1 MKKRILIAIGLVAA
15 ALVSAMM
22 VLYFTVDAE
31 SFRGFI
37 EARAGAV
44 LDRDVELGELQLSIL
59 PVFGLQV
66 DGVSVGARPEEGGGD
81 ILSVRRVDIGARLL
95 PLLDKRL
102 EVTSLV
108 LVEPSL
114 RLARGADG
122 RWNLNLGDDTE
133 EGTPGDEEPEPPETA
148 TELSVDSLRVTGGR
162 LSVRDASR
170 SADRPLEMD
179 LTDLDLVVSG
189 LGTNSLHVIVG
200 GGKLRV
206 VDDGLADEPLE
217 LVLDDADLDLTLGS
231 DGQPED
237 LLLEMGL
244 GGDAGGA
251 RVAVRG
257 RLGGAEDVPTTL
269 RVEVERLP
277 LTALRPVLPAVVAE
291 NVNAGMA
298 DLALDIAGRVPG
310 GFTTSGDLSVAGMKI
325 ELTGDRK
332 IDARLALDF
341 SIRGAGEHVEM
352 RTFDVVMGGN
362 TIGVTGTI
370 EGPAE
375 GRRID
380 LEVRP
385 TRVAAADLSFLL
397 ALGAPDLGLSITGE
411 SPVEIGG
418 GVRGLM
424 AGRQAPEVRGRMKFS
439 GITVEMA
446 ALSRPVTDLDAEVTL
461 LGPTIDVK
469 GLRARVG
476 DNDLAGTIKL
486 TAGDVPTVGFDLEA
500 QHADLDELL
509 TLMSGGD
516 GQEESASNPPDADS
530 FLVRGVAEGTL
541 RVAGGMWA
549 DLSFRELDAH
559 LRLAN
564 GVATLDPVSMELY
577 DGRFRGRLVSDLK
590 AVPTSFEFSGD
601 VEEIDMAPFLA
612 DQIDG
617 GDLLTGRLTGR
628 VTGRGSGTEPEAIIR
643 SLEGEGTASIV
654 DGEVGKLD
662 VLETVGQVAGILGQR
677 TLANLATTMTTD
689 ATRFSRMDGNFQLSG
704 GRLRFEDLLLQSAAF
719 SLGGA
724 GDVDLVSSVLNGAF
738 QIRFSPE
745 VSAWMKQE
753 SSRASELFW
762 DAESARVILP
772 LGLSGPFD
780 NARASVDWTS
790 AATGLVQRT
799 VENEIANLLGGALGG
814 SRGDSTGASADGSS
828 DMPTAGADA
837 NRNKPT
843 QPAASPAPRRGESPS
858 GKFAIEVT
866 KTSWGGSFLAQ
877 DYKIEGKVS
886 GLGVK
891 GGRIVVVDASGG
903 EIQRKEI
910 TNYSRQPGTDDWIFK
925 TRADGKSL
933 VLAGF
938 PVTVTLTALG
948 ADGETAE
955 VTLEITR

>member
-1 MKKRILIAIGLVAA
+1 MKKKILIAIGLVAA
-15 ALVSAMM
+15 VLVSALV

-37 EARAGAV
+37 EARAEAV

-66 DGVSVGARPEEGGGD
+66 DGVSVGAKPEEGGGD
-81 ILSVRRVDIGARLL
+81 ILSVRRMDIGARLL
-95 PLLDKRL
+95 PLLKKRL
-102 EVTSLV
+102 EVTTLV

-122 RWNLNLGDDTE
+122 RWNLNLGDETDD
-133 EGTPGDEEPEPPETA
+133 GTPGDEEPEPPETTA
-148 TELSVDSLRVTGGR
+148 GLSVDSLRVTGGR
-162 LSVRDASR
+162 LSLQDASR
-170 SADRPLEMD
+170 SAERPFELD
-179 LTDLDLVVSG
+179 LTDLDLVLSG
-189 LGTNSLHVIVG
+189 LGTSSLHVVVG

-217 LVLDDADLDLTLGS
+217 LVLDDADLELTLGS
-231 DGQPED
+231 DGRPED
-237 LLLEMGL
+237 LLLDMGL
-244 GGDAGGA
+244 GGDADGA
-251 RVAVRG
+251 RVAARG
-257 RLGGAEDVPTTL
+257 RLGGAEGVPTTL
-269 RVEVERLP
+269 RVEVEGVP
-277 LTALRPVLPAVVAE
+277 LTALRPVLPVVVAE
-291 NVNAGMA
+291 SLKAGTG
-298 DLALDIAGRVPG
+298 DLALDITGQVPG
-310 GFTTSGDLSVAGMKI
+310 EFTTSGDLSVAGMKI
-325 ELTGDRK
+325 ELTGDQK
-332 IDARLALDF
+332 IDAQLELDLTV
-341 SIRGAGEHVEM
+341 RGAGELVEL

-370 EGPAE
+370 EGPPDR
-375 GRRID
+375 RRID

-385 TRVAAADLSFLL
+385 TSVTAADLSILL

-424 AGRQAPEVRGRMKFS
+424 TDRQAPEVRGRMRFS
-439 GITVEMA
+439 GITVDMA
-446 ALSRPVTDLDAEVTL
+446 ALSRPVTDLVAEVTL
-461 LGPTIDVK
+461 LGSTVEVQ

-486 TAGDVPTVGFDLEA
+486 TANDVPTVGFDLEA

-509 TLMSGGD
+509 ALMAGGD
-516 GQEESASNPPDADS
+516 EQEEAASNPPDADS

-549 DLSFRELDAH
+549 NLSFRELDAH

-590 AVPTSFEFSGD
+590 TAPPSFEFSGD

-617 GDLLTGRLTGR
+617 ENLLAGRLTGR

-643 SLEGEGTASIV
+643 SLEGVGTASIA

-662 VLETVGQVAGILGQR
+662 VLDSVGQVAGILGQR
-677 TLANLATTMTTD
+677 TLANLATAMTTD

-704 GRLRFEDLLLQSAAF
+704 GRLSFEELLLQSTAF

-762 DAESARVILP
+762 DAESGRVILP
-772 LGLSGPFD
+772 VGLSGPFD
-780 NARASVDWTS
+780 SARASVDWTS

-799 VENEIANLLGGALGG
+799 VEKELANLLGGALGG

-828 DMPTAGADA
+828 DPPTTETGA
-837 NRNKPT
+837 NRDKSAP
-843 QPAASPAPRRGESPS
+843 PAASPASRRGESPS

-891 GGRIVVVDASGG
+891 GGSIVVIDASGS
-903 EIQRKEI
+903 EIQRKDI
-910 TNYSRQPGTDDWIFK
+910 TNYARQPGTDEWIFK

-938 PVTVTLTALG
+938 PVTVTLTAVG

-955 VTLEITR
+955 VTLSVDR